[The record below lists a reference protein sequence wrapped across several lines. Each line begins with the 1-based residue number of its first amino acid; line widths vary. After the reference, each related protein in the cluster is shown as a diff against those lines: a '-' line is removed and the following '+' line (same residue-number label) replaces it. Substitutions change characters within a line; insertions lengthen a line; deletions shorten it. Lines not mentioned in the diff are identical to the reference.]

1 MSARALPL
9 LFVPAALAAGYAVP
23 ERHLL
28 VFALAVLAIV
38 PLAALIGRATSAL
51 ADAIGGGLGGL
62 LNATFGNA
70 AELIIGLFALRA
82 GLHSLVK
89 ASLTGSIISNLLLVL
104 GASALAGGLTRRA
117 QQFNRTAAGVGT
129 TMLLLSATGLAVPAV
144 FHHVAPA
151 ATGPEHGLDAS
162 IAVVLLLTYAA
173 SLVFMLVTHRD
184 LYAGNG
190 PAHRNGGLSKDTWQ
204 MGRHAGRVDS
214 GGGGGER
221 AAGRN
226 RRGDRA

>member
-1 MSARALPL
+1 MRCERPG
-9 LFVPAALAAGYAVP
+9 LAAPLRPRGARRRLCGP

-89 ASLTGSIISNLLLVL
+89 ALLTGSIISNLLLVL

-144 FHHVAPA
+144 FHHVAPS

-184 LYAGNG
+184 LYPATARRTGMAGFRRTPGDG
-190 PAHRNGGLSKDTWQ
+190 PPCWA
-204 MGRHAGRVDS
+204 
-214 GGGGGER
+214 
-221 AAGRN
+221 
-226 RRGDRA
+226 RRQRRWRR